1 MKFEA
6 TIVVTLHAYS
16 VSEAG
21 AMVDD
26 VLHSANMRD
35 GVEVRSVDV
44 HTPVG
49 AGQVALPRVAAATEA
64 PAHVPHPQPG
74 AGR

>member
-6 TIVVTLHAYS
+6 TIVMTLHAYS

-26 VLHSANMRD
+26 VLHSANVRD

-49 AGQVALPRVAAATEA
+49 AGQVALPQVTAAEA
-64 PAHVPHPQPG
+64 PPAHVPHPRPG
-74 AGR
+74 T